1 MSTEETITSP
11 GEGSTVN
18 EPVSVKTEPEAENPA
33 GSLPTNPNKSP
44 ESPKEDSRAQSNTEG
59 GEGGEPSKAE
69 SGSGILSA
77 DDGDEPSGDVG
88 TLGAPDDG
96 YKFEDS
102 PDSDVHIDADTREAF
117 AAVAKELN
125 LSQEA
130 AQKVITKME
139 PALCRRVEKLRAQW
153 AEQSQADAEFG
164 GNQFNT
170 NVKAIR
176 RAYMATTTPELRE
189 VFRASGLDSNPEV
202 LRHFYRLSK
211 DLGEGRFVHES
222 GNHGGGDRS
231 ERPSFYKGMNP

>member
-1 MSTEETITSP
+1 MPTEEMNISP
-11 GEGSTVN
+11 GEGSTAN
-18 EPVSVKTEPEAENPA
+18 EPVSAKTEPEAENPA
-33 GSLPTNPNKSP
+33 GSLLTNPNMSP
-44 ESPKEDSRAQSNTEG
+44 ESPKEDSRAQSNTDG
-59 GEGGEPSKAE
+59 GEGGEPAKAE
-69 SGSGILSA
+69 SGSGLLSA
-77 DDGDEPSGDVG
+77 SDEEEESGDIG
-88 TLGAPDDG
+88 TLGAPEEG

-102 PDSDVHIDADTREAF
+102 PESDVHIDPDTREAF

-176 RAYMATTTPELRE
+176 RTYMATTTPELRE

-211 DLGEGRFVHES
+211 ELGEGRFVNES
-222 GNHGGGDRS
+222 GTRGGGDRS
-231 ERPSFYKGMNP
+231 ERPSFYQGMNP